1 MAIYMP
7 EYRGYIADVPTMLF
21 ERCDGKRFYFDELES
36 CSVTQNS
43 EVLTINGGQSNF
55 PLALIDTTKS
65 FELQIS
71 SAQFTLEIFELANG
85 ANVTTGDV
93 GVLDGGIYSVDNASK
108 ITLPFE
114 VKAGSVKINGFE
126 ESDSTPTTGK
136 FKVTV
141 TASAANTAGSTE
153 ILFFA
158 SDVTE
163 GDDIPVTFRRRV
175 VEGKIVEVKT
185 NSTTARGSIALCWP
199 VYSSG
204 TDCTEASEKGQL
216 ILEVSR
222 VRVTALPGFSNSYKQ
237 AATNAITVTAM
248 DPKRGDKRVARY
260 IYEAFGEDGIKNKS
274 GATVDWD

>member
-36 CSVTQNS
+36 FSVTQNS
-43 EVLTINGGQSNF
+43 EMLTINGGQSNF
-55 PLALIDTTKS
+55 PLAQIDTSKT

-71 SAQFTLEIFELANG
+71 SAQFTLEMFELANG
-85 ANVTTGDV
+85 VNVAKKDIGI
-93 GVLDGGIYSVDNASK
+93 LDGDIYTVGADLK

-114 VKAGSVKINGFE
+114 VQANSVKIDGME
-126 ESDSTPTTGK
+126 EAAAVAAGK
-136 FKVTV
+136 FKVTI
-141 TASAANTAGSTE
+141 TASTAEAAGSTE
-153 ILFFA
+153 ITFNTG
-158 SDVTE
+158 DVAE

-175 VEGKIVEVKT
+175 VDGQIVEIKT
-185 NSTTARGSIALCWP
+185 NSSTARGSITVAWP

-204 TDCTEASEKGQL
+204 TDCTEASEKGRL

-222 VRVTALPGFSNSYKQ
+222 VRVTALPGFSNSYKS
-237 AATNAITVTAM
+237 ASTNAITVAAM

-260 IYEAFGEDGIKNKS
+260 IYESYDADGGIVNKS
-274 GATVDWD
+274 GNTVDWT